1 MNDDEERLWRDAVN
15 RLFDELNKLE
25 NKVLQLEAELELVR
39 TKPRHDQA
47 GEEYWEHG

>member
-1 MNDDEERLWRDAVN
+1 MNDDEEELWRTAVR
-15 RLFDELNKLE
+15 RLFEELNKLE
-25 NKVLQLEAELELVR
+25 DKVLRLETELDLVR